1 MLPAAAPP
9 LCTALP
15 PHGPWP
21 AVLWR
26 DGGARTAGG
35 GCAGAGSGG
44 AVSAGRRELEPGL
57 RGWVRG
63 CGTERRGGE
72 DAGKREL
79 CSGFPGPDPGA
90 QAPCSE
96 AQTRGTGPALDPE
109 LGVALS
115 AGGTSE
121 VWLAFVA
128 LIQVAQV
135 TGAPLNED
143 LPLPPWCGGRLLLT
157 APFPGSSPPKWRRCL
172 WSGGLAVT
180 DGPGA

>member
-1 MLPAAAPP
+1 MRGSASSVQDSRDPIQERRPR
-9 LCTALP
+9 ALRRKR
-15 PHGPWP
+15 
-21 AVLWR
+21 A
-26 DGGARTAGG
+26 
-35 GCAGAGSGG
+35 
-44 AVSAGRRELEPGL
+44 AGR
-57 RGWVRG
+57 
-63 CGTERRGGE
+63 
-72 DAGKREL
+72 
-79 CSGFPGPDPGA
+79 
-90 QAPCSE
+90 
-96 AQTRGTGPALDPE
+96 ALDPE

-128 LIQVAQV
+128 LIRVAQV

-143 LPLPPWCGGRLLLT
+143 SPLPPWCGGRLLLP